1 MKREREGDRRKQ
13 GEKRGLS
20 EAEGLL
26 HRERI
31 IALVDPL
38 LRSEGMELVEVEC
51 LRMPSRWLVRVY
63 MDREGGVTLDD
74 CAAASNEIGDL
85 LNAHDLPPGPY
96 LLEVSSPG
104 LDRPLVRDEDFQ
116 KYRGSRVR
124 LKLRT
129 PLEGR
134 KNYSGIL
141 AGYVADGESKEILL
155 QEGET
160 THRIPR
166 DLVSKARLEYEIQ

>member
-1 MKREREGDRRKQ
+1 MTAGREVDRRKQ
-13 GEKRGLS
+13 GAKRGLS
-20 EAEGLL
+20 EAEGRL

-31 IALVDPL
+31 IALIDPL
-38 LRSEGMELVEVEC
+38 LRSDGMELVEVEC

-74 CAAASNEIGDL
+74 CAAVSSEIGDL

-104 LDRPLVRDEDFQ
+104 LDRPLVRDEDFL
-116 KYRGSRVR
+116 KYRGSRIR
-124 LKLRT
+124 LKLRA

-141 AGYVADGESKEILL
+141 EEYVTDGESKEILL
-155 QEGET
+155 REGET
-160 THRIPR
+160 AHRIPR